1 GCARRDRGPGQGRG
15 GGEDHG
21 RCLVPSRRGRPPSR
35 RGGRYGRCRARGRR
49 RGRRGGRRCDRT
61 AAGTQGPRLLPGR
74 AIHRPPGP
82 GRPVQCPVAACR
94 CRCCR
99 AWGGFMSRP
108 TAVLLIAHSAQLA
121 AGAAEVA
128 AQMAPDVLVRAAGGT
143 EDGRIGTSDDRVD
156 QALSGLL
163 DDAAEEIVLLTDL
176 GSATLTAE
184 SVLEMRED
192 DRLRLADGPFVEG
205 AVAAAVAAQGG
216 AKAGGVAGA
225 AEHAADS
232 FAGQEAP
239 GQRDAGEQSED
250 TSQVAAGPA
259 LGADVVTRS
268 LELRNS
274 LGLHAR
280 PAAQLARKMDG
291 FDATVRINGVDATS
305 VLALMG
311 LGLTGGARLQVEA
324 SGPEATDALDV
335 LEADVEAGFGEE

>member
-1 GCARRDRGPGQGRG
+1 
-15 GGEDHG
+15 
-21 RCLVPSRRGRPPSR
+21 
-35 RGGRYGRCRARGRR
+35 
-49 RGRRGGRRCDRT
+49 
-61 AAGTQGPRLLPGR
+61 
-74 AIHRPPGP
+74 
-82 GRPVQCPVAACR
+82 
-94 CRCCR
+94 
-99 AWGGFMSRP
+99 MSRP

-128 AQMAPDVLVRAAGGT
+128 AQMAPEVLVRAAGGT
-143 EDGRIGTSDDRVD
+143 EDGRIGTSYDLVD

-163 DDAAEEIVLLTDL
+163 DDGAEEIVLLTDL

-192 DRLRLADGPFVEG
+192 DRLRLADAPFVEG

-216 AKAGGVAGA
+216 AKASGVAGA

-239 GQRDAGEQSED
+239 GQGGTSEQTEQ
-250 TSQVAAGPA
+250 TGQAASGPA
-259 LGADVVTRS
+259 LGADVVSRS
-268 LELRNS
+268 LQLRNS

-324 SGPEATDALDV
+324 SGPEATAALDV

>member
-1 GCARRDRGPGQGRG
+1 
-15 GGEDHG
+15 
-21 RCLVPSRRGRPPSR
+21 
-35 RGGRYGRCRARGRR
+35 
-49 RGRRGGRRCDRT
+49 
-61 AAGTQGPRLLPGR
+61 
-74 AIHRPPGP
+74 
-82 GRPVQCPVAACR
+82 
-94 CRCCR
+94 
-99 AWGGFMSRP
+99 MSRP

-143 EDGRIGTSDDRVD
+143 EDGRIGTSYDLVD

-163 DDAAEEIVLLTDL
+163 DDGAEEIVLLTDL

>member
-1 GCARRDRGPGQGRG
+1 
-15 GGEDHG
+15 
-21 RCLVPSRRGRPPSR
+21 
-35 RGGRYGRCRARGRR
+35 
-49 RGRRGGRRCDRT
+49 
-61 AAGTQGPRLLPGR
+61 
-74 AIHRPPGP
+74 
-82 GRPVQCPVAACR
+82 
-94 CRCCR
+94 
-99 AWGGFMSRP
+99 MSRP

-128 AQMAPDVLVRAAGGT
+128 AQMAPDVLVRPAGGT
-143 EDGRIGTSDDRVD
+143 EDGRIGTSYDLAD

-163 DDAAEEIVLLTDL
+163 DDGAEEIVLLTDL
-176 GSATLTAE
+176 GSASLTAE
-184 SVLEMRED
+184 SVLEIRED
-192 DRLRLADGPFVEG
+192 DRLRRADAPFVEG
-205 AVAAAVAAQGG
+205 AVAAAVAGQGG
-216 AKAGGVAGA
+216 AKASGVAGA

-232 FAGQEAP
+232 FAARAASDQGTASEQGRQTGRAEQAGQA
-239 GQRDAGEQSED
+239 
-250 TSQVAAGPA
+250 AAGPD

-291 FDATVRINGVDATS
+291 FDATVRINGIDATS

-324 SGPEATDALDV
+324 SGPEATAALDV